1 MDFSKFRNESCICI
15 EIGHGEKGMIEF
27 ASKSCRHFEFEMNA
41 HPERSELDRVMS
53 GYFKTIGIDA
63 LQIRRSFLISI

>member
-1 MDFSKFRNESCICI
+1 
-15 EIGHGEKGMIEF
+15 MIEF

-41 HPERSELDRVMS
+41 HSERSELDRVMS
-53 GYFKTIGIDA
+53 GYFKTVGIDA

>member
-1 MDFSKFRNESCICI
+1 
-15 EIGHGEKGMIEF
+15 MIEF

-53 GYFKTIGIDA
+53 GYLK
-63 LQIRRSFLISI
+63 RSGLMRYKFVDRF